1 MSRKVQKEK
10 KNRSLLTR
18 ILERKLG
25 KVSRFQRDSL
35 ELRLK
40 PRQNQVGREL
50 GVSGNGG
57 KAR

>member
-50 GVSGNGG
+50 GVSGNAG